1 MEENTKSLIKQQA
14 WESAPKMHIS
24 CLLYAIFY
32 TFCLYQNR
40 SGITF
45 PFYVGGTLFFFGFYL
60 KKSGV
65 TAVKDN
71 RFWTVAL
78 ILLGVINCT
87 TDSYVLIGLNRLLGI
102 VLFAV
107 WMLQMLLGQKTQ
119 KWRMGTWCR
128 EIWRVFWGSLCKIS
142 APFTEAIAYR
152 KAQNPE
158 PNDEQKIQK
167 RNRVILAVVIGIA
180 VSIPILCIVGV
191 LLLCADA
198 VFYQMFCDMFDWV
211 LQWHI
216 PEWISNGEVFRVL
229 LMVVICFV
237 YTYGMLAFCRKRQ
250 SQEEAVQE
258 SRPQWDAY
266 VAITAAV
273 LITALYVLFCGV
285 QIFGLFLG
293 KMSLPKGYTYAEYA
307 RSGFFPL
314 LFVCTYIMIASS
326 AYRMILYIN
335 CYGMTFLRLAV
346 LWTLAVMVMLTAG
359 MIYDIHHED
368 FMLFRYLLI
377 VVTLGYLGF
386 AMLHPDYWVAR
397 YNIATIEQGGAA
409 DAYYLQTRLSADAA
423 PAIAAMDNV
432 EIEETG
438 YRLENLQRE
447 YFKRIQEENEQM
459 HIRNWNLSRAAA
471 GYYAKKALVN

>member
-1 MEENTKSLIKQQA
+1 MDVTDAAGAKDTEMAHGNLVQRDMESILGK
-14 WESAPKMHIS
+14 PV
-24 CLLYAIFY
+24 
-32 TFCLYQNR
+32 QN
-40 SGITF
+40 
-45 PFYVGGTLFFFGFYL
+45 
-60 KKSGV
+60 
-65 TAVKDN
+65 
-71 RFWTVAL
+71 
-78 ILLGVINCT
+78 
-87 TDSYVLIGLNRLLGI
+87 
-102 VLFAV
+102 
-107 WMLQMLLGQKTQ
+107 
-119 KWRMGTWCR
+119 
-128 EIWRVFWGSLCKIS
+128 IS
-142 APFTEAIAYR
+142 AFYR
-152 KAQNPE
+152 KAQNPK
-158 PNDEQKIQK
+158 PKDEQKIQK
-167 RNRVILAVVIGIA
+167 RNRVILSVVIGIA

-314 LFVCTYIMIASS
+314 LFVCIFNMCLVPACHAFFARSRVLNLLLAIICGCTYIMIASS

>member
-65 TAVKDN
+65 TVVKDN

-128 EIWRVFWGSLCKIS
+128 EIWRVFWGSLCEIS

-152 KAQNPE
+152 KAQNPK
-158 PNDEQKIQK
+158 PKDEQKIQK
-167 RNRVILAVVIGIA
+167 RNRVILSVVIGIA

-258 SRPQWDAY
+258 SRPLLTGSY
-266 VAITAAV
+266 LYRFCCCITFFV
-273 LITALYVLFCGV
+273 C
-285 QIFGLFLG
+285 IFNMCLVPACHAFF
-293 KMSLPKGYTYAEYA
+293 A
-307 RSGFFPL
+307 RSRVLNL
-314 LFVCTYIMIASS
+314 LLAIICGCTYIMIASS

-409 DAYYLQTRLSADAA
+409 DAYYLQTRLSTDAA

>member
-65 TAVKDN
+65 TVVKDN

-152 KAQNPE
+152 KAQNPK
-158 PNDEQKIQK
+158 PKDEQKIQK
-167 RNRVILAVVIGIA
+167 RNR
-180 VSIPILCIVGV
+180 
-191 LLLCADA
+191 
-198 VFYQMFCDMFDWV
+198 DMFDWV

-314 LFVCTYIMIASS
+314 LFVCIFNMCLVPACHAFFARSRVLNLLLAIICGCTYIMIASS

>member
-1 MEENTKSLIKQQA
+1 
-14 WESAPKMHIS
+14 
-24 CLLYAIFY
+24 
-32 TFCLYQNR
+32 
-40 SGITF
+40 
-45 PFYVGGTLFFFGFYL
+45 
-60 KKSGV
+60 
-65 TAVKDN
+65 
-71 RFWTVAL
+71 
-78 ILLGVINCT
+78 
-87 TDSYVLIGLNRLLGI
+87 
-102 VLFAV
+102 
-107 WMLQMLLGQKTQ
+107 
-119 KWRMGTWCR
+119 
-128 EIWRVFWGSLCKIS
+128 
-142 APFTEAIAYR
+142 
-152 KAQNPE
+152 
-158 PNDEQKIQK
+158 
-167 RNRVILAVVIGIA
+167 
-180 VSIPILCIVGV
+180 
-191 LLLCADA
+191 
-198 VFYQMFCDMFDWV
+198 
-211 LQWHI
+211 
-216 PEWISNGEVFRVL
+216 
-229 LMVVICFV
+229 MVVICFV

-314 LFVCTYIMIASS
+314 LFVCIFNMCLGPACHAFFARSRVLNLLLTIICGCTYIMIASS

-459 HIRNWNLSRAAA
+459 HIRNWNLSRAVA

>member
-14 WESAPKMHIS
+14 WESAPKIHIS

-142 APFTEAIAYR
+142 APFTEAIDYR

-158 PNDEQKIQK
+158 PKDEQKIQK

-198 VFYQMFCDMFDWV
+198 VFIRCSAICLTGYCSGTYQ
-211 LQWHI
+211 
-216 PEWISNGEVFRVL
+216 NG
-229 LMVVICFV
+229 
-237 YTYGMLAFCRKRQ
+237 
-250 SQEEAVQE
+250 S
-258 SRPQWDAY
+258 
-266 VAITAAV
+266 
-273 LITALYVLFCGV
+273 
-285 QIFGLFLG
+285 
-293 KMSLPKGYTYAEYA
+293 
-307 RSGFFPL
+307 
-314 LFVCTYIMIASS
+314 
-326 AYRMILYIN
+326 
-335 CYGMTFLRLAV
+335 
-346 LWTLAVMVMLTAG
+346 VMV
-359 MIYDIHHED
+359 
-368 FMLFRYLLI
+368 RYF
-377 VVTLGYLGF
+377 GF
-386 AMLHPDYWVAR
+386 CLW
-397 YNIATIEQGGAA
+397 
-409 DAYYLQTRLSADAA
+409 
-423 PAIAAMDNV
+423 
-432 EIEETG
+432 
-438 YRLENLQRE
+438 
-447 YFKRIQEENEQM
+447 
-459 HIRNWNLSRAAA
+459 
-471 GYYAKKALVN
+471 